1 MATRPNTRD
10 TYLDSSGQAVSVRIV
25 EPVIKAAP
33 VVPVNTV
40 AITNLSNSPTNLASK
55 GNSIYD
61 LVEFEADG
69 LMTGEINPDAKDYS
83 KYNEFEKN
91 SLGVTVIDKNKDIS
105 SSKTIINLYTAK
117 PSNEKF
123 NQVVDIEFTEFVS
136 PIDSPLTFLEAR
148 LGALESTNAKT
159 GAEKASLNREIAQ
172 LQAEI
177 VSLRDQLALAVDPGR
192 NNIVS
197 DTLAVGG
204 ELISIEDGTNGRPVK
219 NILLSRNRMAKGKMQ
234 GDGNF
239 VIFTGNYDFNG
250 NPIGPENI
258 VWSRGFDNKQD
269 LAPARFMVFKLSGG
283 GNGRLE
289 TVRVDGTNYFR
300 TWFVGDTLTSKARVQ
315 LTDAGILNLYDGP
328 NVIWSSY
335 GT

>member
-69 LMTGEINPDAKDYS
+69 LMTGEINPETKDYS

-136 PIDSPLTFLEAR
+136 PVDSPLTFLEAR

-172 LQAEI
+172 LQAQI
-177 VSLRDQLALAVDPGR
+177 VSLREQLALAVDPGK

-197 DTLAVGG
+197 DTLAAGG

-219 NILLSRNRMAKGKMQ
+219 NILLSRNRMAKGIMQ
-234 GDGNF
+234 GDGTF
-239 VIFTGNYDFNG
+239 KVTTGTYDYNG
-250 NPIGPENI
+250 NPLGPEDVTWAKGND
-258 VWSRGFDNKQD
+258 GKQD
-269 LAPARFMVFKLSGG
+269 GPGRFMVFKLSGG

-289 TVRVDGTNYFR
+289 TVRVDNGSYFR
-300 TWFVGDTLTSKARVQ
+300 TWFVGDSITSKARVQ

-335 GT
+335 AT

>member
-1 MATRPNTRD
+1 MGTLSKSPAPQT
-10 TYLDSSGQAVSVRIV
+10 DSSGNPFSPVRG
-25 EPVIKAAP
+25 EYS
-33 VVPVNTV
+33 T
-40 AITNLSNSPTNLASK
+40 TNSPTAFTGVVIPPAKVAPPKPAPNR
-55 GNSIYD
+55 IYE
-61 LVEFEADG
+61 LHEFDPDG
-69 LMTGEINPDAKDYS
+69 IVTGKIKPDQIDPILYKPFDRS
-83 KYNEFEKN
+83 SN
-91 SLGVTVIDKNKDIS
+91 GTVLIDKNKDLTNQKTLIS
-105 SSKTIINLYTAK
+105 LNVSKT
-117 PSNEKF
+117 SNVKF
-123 NQVVDIEFTEFVS
+123 NQIIDATIQEFTEDLDSTLAFLENKVAS
-136 PIDSPLTFLEAR
+136 LESGTQRSRADKAALAAQIAELNAQIDSL
-148 LGALESTNAKT
+148 
-159 GAEKASLNREIAQ
+159 RE
-172 LQAEI
+172 
-177 VSLRDQLALAVDPGR
+177 QLALAVDPGR

-197 DTLAVGG
+197 DTLAAGG

-219 NILLSRNRMAKGKMQ
+219 NILLSRNRMAKGKIQ

-269 LAPARFMVFKLSGG
+269 LAPSRFMVFKLSGG
-283 GNGRLE
+283 GNGSLE

-300 TWFVGDTLTSKARVQ
+300 TWFVGDKLTSKARVQ